1 MNCAIIPAQH
11 VVVKAVGLAAICS
24 YKNNCEV
31 QYMKILKSAVI
42 AFSLAA
48 AMGSFSTAAVAEAGR
63 TSYKPLDNI
72 NMVLERITTAETA
85 INNGAEDAE
94 VAALIKKAADIS
106 EEINANDKV
115 ARDNSKVR
123 QHLKAAI
130 SSAKAAN
137 LQESKEHLAKAR
149 AGTEALKKLL

>member
-1 MNCAIIPAQH
+1 
-11 VVVKAVGLAAICS
+11 
-24 YKNNCEV
+24 
-31 QYMKILKSAVI
+31 MKILKSAVI

-63 TSYKPLDNI
+63 TSYKPLDAI
-72 NMVLERITTAETA
+72 NEVIARITAAENA

-94 VAALIKKAADIS
+94 VAALIKKASDFS

-115 ARDNSKVR
+115 SRENSKVR
-123 QHLKAAI
+123 GHLKAAI

-137 LQESKEHLAKAR
+137 LQEAKEHLSKAK
-149 AGTEALKKLL
+149 AGTEGLKKLI